1 MNNSI
6 LLPLL
11 PFIGTIIGIITGA
24 ALSGFILPMYL
35 KRKQWRWEKE
45 ISSTELLI
53 ESISKIKFLAHHE
66 LSSTY
71 TDSFSMSDS
80 GTNTENNV
88 IELVKC
94 LHANS
99 YKISPYL
106 KKKYREEFQLFL
118 DKSQLEL
125 DHAKMTH
132 GQWDPDDYL
141 AIEEHENNLIN
152 KMLTISSE
160 TLLNLGFDS

>member
-6 LLPLL
+6 LLLLLPLL
-11 PFIGTIIGIITGA
+11 GTITGA

-80 GTNTENNV
+80 GSNTENNV
-88 IELVKC
+88 IELVKS

-106 KKKYREEFQLFL
+106 KKKYREELQSFL

-125 DHAKMTH
+125 NYAKETH
-132 GQWDPDDYL
+132 GQWDPDDHL
-141 AIEEHENNLIN
+141 AMEEHGNKLIN
-152 KMLTISSE
+152 SMLKVSSE
-160 TLLNLGFDS
+160 TLLNLGFGS

>member
-6 LLPLL
+6 LLLLLPLL
-11 PFIGTIIGIITGA
+11 GTITGA
-24 ALSGFILPMYL
+24 ALSGFIFPMYL

-80 GTNTENNV
+80 GASTEDNV

-94 LHANS
+94 LHADS

-106 KKKYREEFQLFL
+106 KNKYRKEFQSFL

-125 DHAKMTH
+125 NHAKETH
-132 GQWDPDDYL
+132 GQWDPDDYS
-141 AIEEHENNLIN
+141 AMEEHANKLIGN
-152 KMLTISSE
+152 MLKISSE

>member
-1 MNNSI
+1 MNDSI
-6 LLPLL
+6 LLLLLPLL
-11 PFIGTIIGIITGA
+11 GTITGA

-71 TDSFSMSDS
+71 ADSFSMSDS
-80 GTNTENNV
+80 GANTENNV
-88 IELVKC
+88 IELVKS

-99 YKISPYL
+99 YKISPKQR
-106 KKKYREEFQLFL
+106 KKHRKEFQSFL

-125 DHAKMTH
+125 DHAKETY
-132 GQWDPDDYL
+132 GQWDPDDHL
-141 AIEEHENNLIN
+141 AMEAHGNNLIHS
-152 KMLTISSE
+152 MLNVSSE
-160 TLLNLGFDS
+160 TLSNLGFDS